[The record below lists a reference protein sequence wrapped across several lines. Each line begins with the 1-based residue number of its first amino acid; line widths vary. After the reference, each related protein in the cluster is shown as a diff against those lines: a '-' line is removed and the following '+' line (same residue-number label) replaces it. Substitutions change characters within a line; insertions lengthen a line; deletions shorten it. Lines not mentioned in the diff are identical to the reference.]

1 MIVKIRTGRYLNW
14 PMRICSWKKR
24 LHLCRNGYKL
34 KTNRVQY
41 RRQKYKSRMRLSSKS
56 WSSLLLMK
64 IRVCKI
70 AIPSLNKSC
79 RCCLVNTL
87 WWNLIARLSRPK
99 PGNFWSRK
107 TRKFPR
113 SKLNEASLP
122 ILNLLQKRKA
132 ARKWWGTQAPLTSKK
147 LQTWSSNENQ
157 WSMLNNSYKGCI

>member
-1 MIVKIRTGRYLNW
+1 
-14 PMRICSWKKR
+14 MRICSWKKR
-24 LHLCRNGYKL
+24 SHRCRKGFKL
-34 KTNRVQY
+34 KTNRAQF

-56 WSSLLLMK
+56 WSSLMLMK
-64 IRVCKI
+64 IRVFKI
-70 AIPSLNKSC
+70 AIASLNKSC

-132 ARKWWGTQAPLTSKK
+132 ARKWRGTQAPLTSKK
-147 LQTWSSNENQ
+147 LQTSSFNENR
-157 WSMLNNSYKGCI
+157 WPTLNNSYRECI

>member
-1 MIVKIRTGRYLNW
+1 
-14 PMRICSWKKR
+14 MRICSWKKR
-24 LHLCRNGYKL
+24 SHRCRKGFKL
-34 KTNRVQY
+34 KTNRAQF

-56 WSSLLLMK
+56 WSSLMLMK
-64 IRVCKI
+64 ISVFKI
-70 AIPSLNKSC
+70 AIASLNKSC

-99 PGNFWSRK
+99 PGNFWLRK
-107 TRKFPR
+107 TRRFPR

-147 LQTWSSNENQ
+147 LQTSSFNENR
-157 WSMLNNSYKGCI
+157 WPTLNNSYRECI